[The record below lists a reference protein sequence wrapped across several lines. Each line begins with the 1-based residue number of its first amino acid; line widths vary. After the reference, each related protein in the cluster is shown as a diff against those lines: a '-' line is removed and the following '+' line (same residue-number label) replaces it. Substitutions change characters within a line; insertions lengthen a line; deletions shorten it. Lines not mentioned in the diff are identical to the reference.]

1 MTFYLSSN
9 FHFADILP
17 SPELKLED
25 LQGTVLSEI
34 FFNVLISFFGRSPGS
49 RYMRNHRMSC
59 CKYVSSELMR
69 SKKGQTNPFLFKSCF
84 PRQLSP
90 RQLLSFPLTP
100 SGFPDCSQAG
110 GDEAWHTILPPHKWK
125 YILPLVPHELTSVSC
140 FINFLNYSIFR
151 GCLLKHSARPSWRHV
166 CSCSS
171 SRSVTAPSA
180 MVFW

>member
-100 SGFPDCSQAG
+100 SGFPDCLQAG

-140 FINFLNYSIFR
+140 FNNSTKIFW
-151 GCLLKHSARPSWRHV
+151 GLV
-166 CSCSS
+166 MNCSLSLS
-171 SRSVTAPSA
+171 HFSNSKGSE
-180 MVFW
+180 VFWLG